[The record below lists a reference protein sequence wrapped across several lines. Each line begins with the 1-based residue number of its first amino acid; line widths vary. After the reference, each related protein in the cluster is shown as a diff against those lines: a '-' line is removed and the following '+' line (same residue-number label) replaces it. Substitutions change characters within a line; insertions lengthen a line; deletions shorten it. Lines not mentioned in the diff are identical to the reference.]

1 MVKTSFEN
9 KPVNSSSSDIIDATV
24 LVTND
29 DGIAAS
35 GINILYELA
44 CSLFSDVWVV
54 APMAEQ
60 SGKGHSLT
68 LRDTLRV
75 EKKSEKIFSVKG
87 TPTDCV
93 VVALN
98 HIMKDTP
105 PNLVLSGINNGYNLC
120 EEITYS
126 GTIGAAIEATIAKI
140 PAIALSQ
147 ESTEGGNT
155 DWGASRK
162 HAAAII
168 KKLFM
173 SNFPESTL
181 MNVNFPSCL
190 DPGHRIKITRQGKMK
205 ISDELIIDHRSGQE
219 LVFRI
224 GKMNKSED
232 LLPDTDLAAI
242 GSGHISITP
251 LSIDLTNHPAM
262 TTLNKLFNS

>member
-9 KPVNSSSSDIIDATV
+9 KSVDSSSSDIIDATV

-35 GINILYELA
+35 GISILYELA
-44 CSLFSDVWVV
+44 CSLFSDVWIV

-68 LRDTLRV
+68 LRDTLKV
-75 EKKSEKIFSVKG
+75 EKKSQKIFSVKG

-93 VVALN
+93 VLALN

-147 ESTEGGNT
+147 ESTEGAKT
-155 DWGASRK
+155 DMRA
-162 HAAAII
+162 
-168 KKLFM
+168 
-173 SNFPESTL
+173 
-181 MNVNFPSCL
+181 
-190 DPGHRIKITRQGKMK
+190 
-205 ISDELIIDHRSGQE
+205 
-219 LVFRI
+219 
-224 GKMNKSED
+224 
-232 LLPDTDLAAI
+232 
-242 GSGHISITP
+242 
-251 LSIDLTNHPAM
+251 
-262 TTLNKLFNS
+262 